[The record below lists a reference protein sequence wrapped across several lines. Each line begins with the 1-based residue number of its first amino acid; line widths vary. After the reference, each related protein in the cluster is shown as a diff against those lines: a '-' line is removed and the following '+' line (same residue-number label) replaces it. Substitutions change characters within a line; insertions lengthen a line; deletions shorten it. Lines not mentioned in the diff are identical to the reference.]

1 MTRDEIEIH
10 VVETLAELFEIPR
23 EEITP
28 NARFVE
34 DLDLDSIDAIDL
46 AVKIR
51 EQTGKSLEE
60 EQLRRLQTVGDIV
73 DLLVELLPEEGVAGS
88 VG

>member
-1 MTRDEIEIH
+1 MTREELENQ
-10 VVETLAELFEIPR
+10 VVETLAVLFDIPR
-23 EEITP
+23 EKITP
-28 NARFVE
+28 TARFVE

-60 EQLRRLQTVGDIV
+60 EQLRGLRTVNDIV
-73 DLLVELLPEEGVAGS
+73 DLLVELTR
-88 VG
+88 

>member
-1 MTRDEIEIH
+1 MTREELESH
-10 VVETLAELFEIPR
+10 VVETLADLFEIPR

-28 NARFVE
+28 SARFVE

-60 EQLRRLQTVGDIV
+60 EQLRSLRTVSDIV
-73 DLLVELLPEEGVAGS
+73 DLLAELLNEEGAVGS
-88 VG
+88 IR

>member
-1 MTRDEIEIH
+1 MTREELESQ

-23 EEITP
+23 EKITP

-60 EQLRRLQTVGDIV
+60 EQLRSLRTVNDIV
-73 DLLVELLPEEGVAGS
+73 DLLAELTR
-88 VG
+88 